1 MRQFEFDRAIALH
14 PTGEPAVARGTV
26 DDDWRIG
33 NGVNGGVLMAM
44 GALALRRVLDEDGRH
59 PDPLALSAYFL
70 TPPAAGRGQRL
81 DRGAARRAHHVDGTV
96 RVATGH
102 EDGSAVERMRGLATF
117 GDLAE
122 RAHPF
127 VRSDPAPAMPPVE
140 SAWPAPSGAPTSGLE
155 STLLARMD
163 LRLDPACAG
172 WLRGEPSHEGTIRAW
187 LRLAD
192 GREPDVLSLLWAL
205 DALPPVAFDLG
216 LIGWTPT
223 LEFSGHVRAHPAPGW
238 LQVVTTTAN
247 VAGGLM
253 EEDARIWDST
263 GRLVALSRQL
273 CAWRRPRLTRLTPLW
288 RSPSASSGC
297 PTSASPP
304 SSTR

>member
-1 MRQFEFDRAIALH
+1 MKQYEFDRAIALN
-14 PTGEPAVARGTV
+14 PTGEPSLALGHV
-26 DDDWRIG
+26 DDAWRIG

-70 TPPAAGRGQRL
+70 TPPSKGEVSVSTKVLRAGRSMSTGQFALRQL
-81 DRGAARRAHHVDGTV
+81 VDG
-96 RVATGH
+96 R
-102 EDGSAVERMRGLATF
+102 SVERMRGLATF
-117 GDLAE
+117 GDLTE
-122 RAHPF
+122 RADPL
-127 VRSDPAPAMPPVE
+127 VRAEPPPPMPPPE
-140 SAWPAPSGAPTSGLE
+140 ECLASPERNNYRTINYTLT
-155 STLLARMD
+155 STLLERVD

-172 WLRGEPSHEGTIRAW
+172 WLRGEPSQAGVMRAW

-192 GREPDVLSLLWAL
+192 GREPDVLSLVWAL

-238 LQVVTTTAN
+238 LQVVGTTAN

-253 EEDARIWDST
+253 EEDTRVWDST

-273 CAWRRPRLTRLTPLW
+273 CSWRTP
-288 RSPSASSGC
+288 P
-297 PTSASPP
+297 
-304 SSTR
+304 

>member
-1 MRQFEFDRAIALH
+1 MKQFEFDRAIALN
-14 PTGEPAVARGTV
+14 PTGESSVARGMV

-33 NGVNGGVLMAM
+33 NGINGGVLMAM

-70 TPPAAGRGQRL
+70 TPPEVGEVTVTTEVLRAGRTMSTGQFALGQL
-81 DRGAARRAHHVDGTV
+81 DE
-96 RVATGH
+96 TGRP
-102 EDGSAVERMRGLATF
+102 VERMRGLATF
-117 GDLAE
+117 GDLTQRADPLVRAEPPPPMPPPDECLASPE
-122 RAHPF
+122 RARYREIHYT
-127 VRSDPAPAMPPVE
+127 MP
-140 SAWPAPSGAPTSGLE
+140 
-155 STLLARMD
+155 STLLDRVD
-163 LRLDPACAG
+163 LRLDPACSG
-172 WLRGEPSHEGTIRAW
+172 WLRGEPSHEGAMRAW

-192 GREPDVLSLLWAL
+192 GREPDVLSLVWAL

-238 LQVVTTTAN
+238 LQIVGTTGN

-253 EEDARIWDST
+253 EEDTRIWDST

-273 CAWRRPRLTRLTPLW
+273 CSWRPA
-288 RSPSASSGC
+288 SAE
-297 PTSASPP
+297 
-304 SSTR
+304 